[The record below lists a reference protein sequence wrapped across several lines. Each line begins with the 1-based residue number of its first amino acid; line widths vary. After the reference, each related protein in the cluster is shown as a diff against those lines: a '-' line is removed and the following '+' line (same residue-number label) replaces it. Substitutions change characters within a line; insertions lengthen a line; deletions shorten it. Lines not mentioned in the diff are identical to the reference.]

1 MLCLNRRLGWGIVA
15 EVQEDRLASIGSV
28 LDRTLE
34 IEPAREAL
42 VASNGRL
49 TYEQLDTMVDRA
61 AGALSGA
68 GIGEGDVV
76 GVSLPNEI
84 EVVVTFYAAAR
95 VGALWLGV
103 NRSLAVP
110 EKSFIL
116 GDAGA
121 SVLIADEAIAEAMAG
136 TGDLAVRIIPAREW
150 EERVAAGG
158 SYARADRALHDPAGI
173 AYTSGT
179 TGRPKGVVHSERNL
193 LLPGAVLAQARGFDS
208 TLRRGDCAAL
218 TILNLQVTSTL
229 LAAQAG
235 GTQVV
240 MDRVDAPGIAQWVR
254 DERITSWFGVP
265 TMLRDLALST
275 EVDVND
281 LATLEDVWTG
291 GTYCPRLVREEFEGR
306 FGRRVHATYGMTE
319 VPTVVTIE
327 PRDEPAVEGSSGK
340 ALPHLVVE
348 ILDDEGGVLPPGQ
361 VGQVTVRAANEGAWA
376 GAYTPM
382 LGYRGAQHS
391 VGDAVVAG
399 SLRTGD
405 IGELDTGGNLYIRD
419 RLSSLILRGGANVY
433 PAEVERVL
441 LTVPGV
447 AGAAVVGIADDRLGQ
462 RVAAAIEVAPGA
474 EVSTEVLRDR
484 CAEELARY
492 KVPERWQIGTLPRNA
507 MGKVVRPEIERWFD
521 GDPVGPTGPS

>member
-1 MLCLNRRLGWGIVA
+1 VA
-15 EVQEDRLASIGSV
+15 DVREDRLGSIGSV
-28 LDRTLE
+28 LDRTLQV
-34 IEPAREAL
+34 EPAREAL

-49 TYEQLDTMVDRA
+49 TYEQLDAIVDRA
-61 AGALSGA
+61 AGALSAA
-68 GIGEGDVV
+68 GIGDGDVV

-116 GDAGA
+116 SDAGA
-121 SVLIADEAIAEAMAG
+121 VALIADEIIAEAMAG
-136 TGDLAVRIIPAREW
+136 AADLTTRIIPAGGESREW
-150 EERVAAGG
+150 EDRVTAGG
-158 SYARADRALHDPAGI
+158 AYPRAKRVLDDPAGI

-193 LLPGAVLAQARGFDS
+193 LLPGAVLAEARGFDS
-208 TLRRGDCAAL
+208 NLRRGDCAAL

-240 MDRVDAPGIAQWVR
+240 MDRVDAPGIATWVR

-275 EVDVND
+275 EVDVDD
-281 LATLEDVWTG
+281 LATLQDVWTG
-291 GTYCPRLVREEFEGR
+291 GTYCPRLVREQFEGR

-327 PRDEPAVEGSSGK
+327 PRGEPAVEGSSGK
-340 ALPHLVVE
+340 PLPHLVVE
-348 ILDDEGGVLPPGQ
+348 ILDDEGGVLPSGE
-361 VGQVTVRAANEGAWA
+361 VGQVSVRAADDGAWA
-376 GAYTPM
+376 GEYTPM
-382 LGYRGAQHS
+382 LAYRGAQHS
-391 VGDAVVAG
+391 VADAVVAG

-405 IGELDTGGNLYIRD
+405 VGELDEDGNLVIRD
-419 RLSSLILRGGANVY
+419 RMSSLILRGGANVY

-462 RVAAAIEVAPGA
+462 RVAAAIEVAPGV
-474 EVSTEVLRDR
+474 EVSTDALRDR

-492 KVPERWQIGTLPRNA
+492 KVPERWRIGALPRNA
-507 MGKVVRPEIERWFD
+507 MGKVVRPEVERWFGED
-521 GDPVGPTGPS
+521 G